1 MKKFFGYVRSCV
13 NMLLRKLGMH
23 VEETSPRVTAWHGIE
38 PLRVERRREA
48 RNARVS
54 PCTYGLMRSV
64 DRDGVIL
71 EEGHGTAV
79 SDSPTG
85 LRLLLGVAPA
95 NGQLLEIQTG
105 NSAIKNAVCLAEV
118 CWTKPLRQ
126 ESQGALYLVGCR
138 INFGSM
144 HV

>member
-1 MKKFFGYVRSCV
+1 MKQILEYIRSCGKSFLKKIGLNV
-13 NMLLRKLGMH
+13 F
-23 VEETSPRVTAWHGIE
+23 EPTTQATAWHGIK
-38 PLRVERRREA
+38 PLRVERRREI
-48 RNARVS
+48 RNPRIT
-54 PCTYGLMRSV
+54 PCTYGLMRAV

-85 LRLLLGVAPA
+85 LRLLLGVAPTK
-95 NGQLLEIQTG
+95 GQLLEIQTG

-138 INFGSM
+138 VNFGTT
-144 HV
+144 HL